1 MDQFIVQL
9 IALALFTIGLYGI
22 MTSKLGLKMLISV
35 EIVLNSAI
43 LSLVS
48 DSIGAGPAHVSP
60 LVMALCPM
68 TETSPRAPIMYP
80 IWLMVEYARILF
92 RSLTTIPI
100 VPAQLFLP

>member
-60 LVMALCPM
+60 LVMALF
-68 TETSPRAPIMYP
+68 AIA
-80 IWLMVEYARILF
+80 IAAVESAVGI
-92 RSLTTIPI
+92 SLLVSIYRKFGKVDI
-100 VPAQLFLP
+100 SLLREIRW